1 MGWGKGWGSAAKG
14 APNETE
20 PPTVLSLVASPASSC
35 AAMHCMR
42 SGSPGL
48 ELPRR
53 SCRWS
58 RNVQLSLWISTV
70 AWREPGLWTS
80 VARQTCLSRSS
91 ARLASHNG
99 TGRAEA
105 AAQRGGLSRDAGG
118 GMAAT
123 AGSAMPAAG
132 LLPGLL
138 GRWTDTSCHVC
149 CQQSSSSS
157 SVLTTWSSSWKLA
170 LMCHL
175 ARMQRLRALV
185 ARRVDGGET
194 ADLANIKGKR

>member
-20 PPTVLSLVASPASSC
+20 PPTVLSLVASPASSR

-80 VARQTCLSRSS
+80 VARQTCLSRCS

-99 TGRAEA
+99 TGSAEA
-105 AAQRGGLSRDAGG
+105 AARRGGLSRDAGG

-123 AGSAMPAAG
+123 GSAMPAAG

>member
-1 MGWGKGWGSAAKG
+1 MGWGKRWGLAAKG

-20 PPTVLSLVASPASSC
+20 PPTVLSLVASPASSR

-80 VARQTCLSRSS
+80 VARQTCLSRCS

-99 TGRAEA
+99 TGWAEA

-118 GMAAT
+118 GMV
-123 AGSAMPAAG
+123 G
-132 LLPGLL
+132 LFPGLL

-170 LMCHL
+170 LM
-175 ARMQRLRALV
+175 RASADAAV
-185 ARRVDGGET
+185 ARCRGTAGGET
-194 ADLANIKGKR
+194 ADVRPR